1 MLCLHWTKPQR
12 VPKRYE
18 KPRHLPNRRTRNR
31 GTSHV
36 SDRAGLYIDAENLQ
50 NDGQDLVEAL
60 ISNWPDTV
68 PRLSRLT
75 LYVRA
80 DWVEMWKLW
89 ATSRFPDL
97 HVTVRGVQH
106 FSFSSSKNSADI
118 AIATAAVA
126 DLLLGRISHVVVMSD
141 DRDFISLYLAI
152 RDELGASEDSAG
164 KVPFLWVITSRK
176 HSVSET
182 AKQFF
187 PPALLH
193 VLSVDSGLAESPDA
207 PAVGISTNSSIRQK
221 EWDDIWAQMAMSV
234 VETIPVGAFK
244 STDCQAIIKQQWP
257 QHPMASA
264 TGPAFG
270 TEFQK
275 QIWPILREWGVTIP
289 NPGKKPIRYEMTDI
303 AKKALSE
310 IDSAI

>member
-1 MLCLHWTKPQR
+1 M
-12 VPKRYE
+12 
-18 KPRHLPNRRTRNR
+18 RNLSIPPTE
-31 GTSHV
+31 GPGSGDQTTSQV
-36 SDRAGLYIDAENLQ
+36 GSDLYIDAENLQ

-68 PRLSRLT
+68 PGLSRLT

-106 FSFSSSKNSADI
+106 FSFGSSKNSADI

-152 RDELGASEDSAG
+152 RDELDASEDSAG

-193 VLSVDSGLAESPDA
+193 ILPVDSGLAESPDA
-207 PAVGISTNSSIRQK
+207 PAVDISTDSSIRQK
-221 EWDDIWAQMAMSV
+221 EVDDIWLSCRRPQQGHRGNCQERVRDYSHL
-234 VETIPVGAFK
+234 VEAHFHRGENTSRTKESHHTSGRPWNECGLGC
-244 STDCQAIIKQQWP
+244 TDLDSPSC
-257 QHPMASA
+257 
-264 TGPAFG
+264 
-270 TEFQK
+270 
-275 QIWPILREWGVTIP
+275 GV
-289 NPGKKPIRYEMTDI
+289 PGGWE
-303 AKKALSE
+303 
-310 IDSAI
+310 